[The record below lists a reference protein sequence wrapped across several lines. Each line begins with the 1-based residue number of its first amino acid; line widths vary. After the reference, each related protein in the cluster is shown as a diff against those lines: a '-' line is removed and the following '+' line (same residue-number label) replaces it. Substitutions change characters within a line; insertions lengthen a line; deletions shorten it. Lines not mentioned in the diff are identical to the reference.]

1 MPQGLQSIEEPEEF
15 SLGSQTRTSREWPL
29 RDPTRVASALAHP
42 QAGPRILFLSGG
54 SALRELSRVL
64 PRYTHNSTHLITP
77 FDSGGSSASLR
88 EAFGMLSVGD
98 LRNRLL
104 ALADDGSPEAAAARA
119 CFGHRFD
126 AAGEPRGAADA
137 LRALV
142 AGTDPRI
149 AELPAA
155 QKAFGCETLGTF
167 AKRMPADFDLRGAS
181 VGNLALTGAYLPHRD
196 IRRALARFGEV
207 LGVRGEVL
215 PTSEENLH
223 LAARLT
229 DGSTVVGQHRLTG
242 KEHPPLAAPI
252 EEIHLVAGLEGT
264 AQVHPPASTAATA
277 RIGEADLICL
287 PMGSFY
293 SSVVCNLLPEGIGRA
308 IADAPCPKV
317 YVPNTGHDPEMPG
330 VDAARATAQLL
341 HALRADAGETTP
353 AERLIDRV
361 LLDRC
366 PDVYDAPP
374 ELSLLDRLG
383 VAYSAIPLVRDDGQ
397 GRVDGQRL
405 SEILV
410 SLSRQSDRQGKEE
423 H

>member
-29 RDPTRVASALAHP
+29 RDPARVAGALSHP

-104 ALADDGSPEAAAARA
+104 ALADDGSPEAAATRA

-126 AAGEPRGAADA
+126 AAGEPRDAADA

-223 LAARLT
+223 LAARLR

-308 IADAPCPKV
+308 IAEAPCPKV
-317 YVPNTGHDPEMPG
+317 YVPSTGHDPEMPG
-330 VDAARATAQLL
+330 VDAARATARLL
-341 HALRADAGETTP
+341 HVLRADAGETTP

-361 LLDRC
+361 LLDPC

-374 ELSLLDRLG
+374 EFSLLDRLG
-383 VAYSAIPLVRDDGQ
+383 VAYSAIPLVQEGGQ